1 MAGKYYN
8 LDSMLKPKSVAIIG
22 ASQSPEKVG
31 HIIMQNYFNVGYSGY
46 IYPVNVGGDD
56 TILGRKAYKSV
67 LDIKKPI
74 DLAVIAIPAKF
85 VPQAL
90 DECGK
95 AKVKSV
101 VIVSSGFSEVGDTAL
116 QEQIVS
122 IAKKYGLPVLGP
134 NCLGVMDL
142 RSRVDTLF
150 LPTFKIDK
158 PSIGG
163 VSFASQSGAV
173 GSAVL
178 DLISHEN
185 FGLSKFI
192 SYGNAAVID
201 EADILNYLAHDPD
214 TKVIIFYI
222 EGVKRGKE
230 FIEVAK
236 EATKLK
242 PVIIIKGGI
251 TPAGTSAAHSHTA
264 SLAGSYA
271 AYEAVFEQFGFI
283 QAKSLDDM
291 LYFAKIFE
299 AQPLTTKKRVAIITN
314 GGGVGV
320 LAADSLY
327 LNGLEMAELSEE
339 AKKSLRKVMPPI
351 VNMSMPMDMA
361 GDADDKRFGAA
372 IDVLSKDE
380 NVDALMIISLF
391 QTPGADSRV
400 AATIIKYGT
409 ENKKPIVVVSPGGN
423 YAEVHNN
430 MMESSG
436 VPVYPSPED
445 AAKSL
450 AALVKYSEYRER
462 MGSLDA
468 KDKNNKKSKR
478 DNK

>member
-1 MAGKYYN
+1 MGKYYN
-8 LDSMLKPKSVAIIG
+8 LDNMLKPKSVAIIG
-22 ASQSPEKVG
+22 ASQNPEKVG
-31 HIIMQNYFNVGYSGY
+31 HIIMQNYFNVGYSGD
-46 IYPVNVGGDD
+46 IYPVNASALKD
-56 TILGRKAYKSV
+56 TSILGKKAFKSV
-67 LDIKKPI
+67 LDIKRQI

-85 VPQAL
+85 VLQAL
-90 DECGK
+90 EECGK

-101 VIVSSGFSEVGDTAL
+101 IIVSSGFSEVGDAAL
-116 QEQIVS
+116 QDKLVEV
-122 IAKKYGLPVLGP
+122 AKRYELPVLGP

-142 RSRVDTLF
+142 RSRVDTMF

-173 GSAVL
+173 GSTVL

-192 SYGNAAVID
+192 SYGNAMVID
-201 EADILNYLAHDPD
+201 EADILNYLGHDPD

-222 EGVKRGKE
+222 EGVKRGKK

-236 EATKLK
+236 EVTKLK

-251 TPAGTSAAHSHTA
+251 TPAGSSAAHSHTA

-271 AYEAVFEQFGFI
+271 AYEAVFEQYGFI
-283 QAKSLDDM
+283 QAKSLDEM
-291 LYFAKIFE
+291 LYYAKIFV

-327 LNGLEMAELSEE
+327 LNGLDMAELSDE
-339 AKKSLRKVMPPI
+339 AKKALRKVMPPI

-372 IDVLSKDE
+372 IDVLSKDPE
-380 NVDALMIISLF
+380 VDALMIISLF

-400 AATIIKYGT
+400 ASTIIKYGT
-409 ENKKPIVVVSPGGN
+409 EINKPIVVVSPGGS

-445 AAKSL
+445 AAKAL
-450 AALVKYSEYRER
+450 AALVKY
-462 MGSLDA
+462 A
-468 KDKNNKKSKR
+468 KYKQRNEKVGKAAKKK
-478 DNK
+478 

>member
-8 LDSMLKPKSVAIIG
+8 LDNMLKPKSVAIIG

-31 HIIMQNYFNVGYSGY
+31 HIIMQNYLNVGYDGDL
-46 IYPVNVGGDD
+46 YPVNVSAEGL
-56 TILGRKAYKSV
+56 ILGKKSYKSV
-67 LDIKKPI
+67 LDIKKPL

-85 VPQAL
+85 VPQSL
-90 DECGK
+90 EECGK

-101 VIVSSGFSEVGDTAL
+101 IIVSSGFSEVGDTGL

-122 IAKKYGLPVLGP
+122 IAKKYSLPVLGP

-142 RSRVDTLF
+142 RSRVDTMF

-192 SYGNAAVID
+192 SYGNAAVVD
-201 EADILNYLAHDPD
+201 EVDILNYLGHDPD

-222 EGVKRGKE
+222 EGVRRGKE
-230 FIEVAK
+230 FVEVAK
-236 EATKLK
+236 EVTKLK
-242 PVIIIKGGI
+242 PVIMIKGGI
-251 TPAGTSAAHSHTA
+251 TPAGSSAAHSHTA

-271 AYEAVFEQFGFI
+271 AYEAVFEQYGFI

-299 AQPLTTKKRVAIITN
+299 AQPLSTKKRIAIITN

-327 LNGLEMAELSEE
+327 LNGLQMAELSDDS
-339 AKKSLRKVMPPI
+339 KK
-351 VNMSMPMDMA
+351 
-361 GDADDKRFGAA
+361 
-372 IDVLSKDE
+372 
-380 NVDALMIISLF
+380 
-391 QTPGADSRV
+391 
-400 AATIIKYGT
+400 
-409 ENKKPIVVVSPGGN
+409 
-423 YAEVHNN
+423 
-430 MMESSG
+430 
-436 VPVYPSPED
+436 
-445 AAKSL
+445 
-450 AALVKYSEYRER
+450 
-462 MGSLDA
+462 
-468 KDKNNKKSKR
+468 
-478 DNK
+478 